1 MKAIVV
7 AVFLV
12 GALVAGAFI
21 AGVNPV
27 AADGPPH
34 KAQWQYQCFEA
45 DGVAQVTERA
55 NKMGEQ
61 GWELVTSA
69 GQRQGLRP
77 CGVSSDRSGSLG
89 SKPQEARGGQQV
101 ALSEL
106 APGRPAPSDHVT
118 AR

>member
-1 MKAIVV
+1 MKAIIIVV
-7 AVFLV
+7 CLV

-21 AGVNPV
+21 AGVHPV
-27 AADGPPH
+27 AADAPPK

-69 GQRQGLRP
+69 GSVKAATLWCFKRP
-77 CGVSSDRSGSLG
+77 LW
-89 SKPQEARGGQQV
+89 KP
-101 ALSEL
+101 
-106 APGRPAPSDHVT
+106 T
-118 AR
+118 K